1 MGDLSDLGPGPVP
14 PQASVSL
21 CGGWGWGGHLEV
33 SKHPFQPW
41 HLETAHSRSGWDLG
55 HQARAICC
63 VPSVGQE
70 WERVM
75 GKHSGEKATPRGPH
89 RAACDEQGQAGGFV
103 TASSPVSSVSGCLPR
118 EGQEELG
125 YIYLLRVAW

>member
-1 MGDLSDLGPGPVP
+1 M
-14 PQASVSL
+14 
-21 CGGWGWGGHLEV
+21 EV

-75 GKHSGEKATPRGPH
+75 GKHSGEKATPVGPTERH
-89 RAACDEQGQAGGFV
+89 VMSRDRQEDLSQ
-103 TASSPVSSVSGCLPR
+103 PLLLCL
-118 EGQEELG
+118 QSLAVFLG
-125 YIYLLRVAW
+125 RDRKSWAIFTF